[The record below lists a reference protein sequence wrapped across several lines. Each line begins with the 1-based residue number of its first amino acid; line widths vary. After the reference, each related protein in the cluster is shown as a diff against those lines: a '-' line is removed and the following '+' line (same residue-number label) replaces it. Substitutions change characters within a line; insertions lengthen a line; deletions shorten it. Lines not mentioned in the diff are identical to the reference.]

1 MFNKILPTTYFFIG
15 VCSILIFHF
24 IIPVIQIIYM
34 PWKLSGLVLIIV
46 GIYLNLSADNNFKR
60 NSTTVKPF
68 QESNAL
74 IVNGVFKFTRNPM
87 YLGMTLILLGES
99 ILLGTLSSFTV
110 PVTFLL
116 IMQYRFIKTEESMLK
131 ETFGE
136 EYIKYQQRTRRWM

>member
-1 MFNKILPTTYFFIG
+1 MFNKILPTTYFFIC

-34 PWKLSGLVLIIV
+34 PWKLSGLLLIIV
-46 GIYLNLSADNNFKR
+46 GIFLNLSADNIFKR
-60 NSTTVKPF
+60 NFTTVKPF
-68 QESNAL
+68 QKSNAL
-74 IVNGVFKFTRNPM
+74 VVNGVFKFTRNPM

-136 EYIKYQQRTRRWM
+136 VYIKYQHNTRRWI

>member
-99 ILLGTLSSFTV
+99 ILLGTLSTFII
-110 PVTFLL
+110 PVLFLL

-136 EYIKYQQRTRRWM
+136 EYIKYQQCTRRWM